1 MMILLNLLIAFGLV
15 YLGEYIIVYGI
26 ASFIVYSSEAEI
38 LEKIRELKNK
48 VKEFEK

>member
-1 MMILLNLLIAFGLV
+1 MMVFLNLLFAFGFV
-15 YLGEYIIVYGI
+15 CLGGYMVAYGV